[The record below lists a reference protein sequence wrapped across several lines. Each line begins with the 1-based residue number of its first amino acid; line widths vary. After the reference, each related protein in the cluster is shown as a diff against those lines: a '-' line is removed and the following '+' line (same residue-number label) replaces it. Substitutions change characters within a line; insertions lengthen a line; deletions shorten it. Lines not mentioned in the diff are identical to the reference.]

1 MTNEEAVMY
10 DVIIVGARVAGAS
23 TAMLLARRGLKVLV
37 VDRATFPSDTLSTHQ
52 VQLPGVARLARW
64 GVLDAVL
71 AAGTPLTR
79 DVRFDQGD
87 AVITGRYPA
96 YQGVEAMCSPRR
108 TLLDRVL
115 VDAARAAGAEVRE
128 NFAVEEILGD
138 GQVTGIRGQE
148 KGAPAVTEQAR
159 LVIGADGKH
168 SLVATAVDAR
178 AYRARSPRSMA
189 FYTYWADVPG
199 RDRRDI
205 RQARLRRR
213 RLSDQRRPAD
223 DLPGLA
229 GGPVR
234 RVPPR
239 RRGQLPAYP
248 RRRGPGRADP
258 GRAPGRALPR
268 YPRPAQLPAP
278 ALRSRLGPGRRRRLA
293 DGPGHRPG
301 HQPRFPRRGT
311 AGRRR
316 RRRARRHPP
325 AGRGAPGLSPG
336 PGPRRPADV
345 RLHRAAG
352 RDQPAHAGRDGPL
365 PGARAP
371 PGGRRHVPRRAGR
384 LGPAA
389 PVHVTAHHGA
399 PRRRGRVRPTG
410 VRPGQAAAAWA
421 ARPGPARP
429 TRENCRACSSGLS

>member
-1 MTNEEAVMY
+1 MY

-189 FYTYWADVPG
+189 FH
-199 RDRRDI
+199 
-205 RQARLRRR
+205 
-213 RLSDQRRPAD
+213 
-223 DLPGLA
+223 
-229 GGPVR
+229 
-234 RVPPR
+234 
-239 RRGQLPAYP
+239 
-248 RRRGPGRADP
+248 
-258 GRAPGRALPR
+258 
-268 YPRPAQLPAP
+268 
-278 ALRSRLGPGRRRRLA
+278 RSRRWKSA
-293 DGPGHRPG
+293 SSE
-301 HQPRFPRRGT
+301 T
-311 AGRRR
+311 MASAS
-316 RRRARRHPP
+316 ARVKFSTPWTVFQWYFTQKR
-325 AGRGAPGLSPG
+325 S
-336 PGPRRPADV
+336 
-345 RLHRAAG
+345 
-352 RDQPAHAGRDGPL
+352 
-365 PGARAP
+365 
-371 PGGRRHVPRRAGR
+371 
-384 LGPAA
+384 PAA
-389 PVHVTAHHGA
+389 LIHEYV
-399 PRRRGRVRPTG
+399 
-410 VRPGQAAAAWA
+410 
-421 ARPGPARP
+421 
-429 TRENCRACSSGLS
+429 